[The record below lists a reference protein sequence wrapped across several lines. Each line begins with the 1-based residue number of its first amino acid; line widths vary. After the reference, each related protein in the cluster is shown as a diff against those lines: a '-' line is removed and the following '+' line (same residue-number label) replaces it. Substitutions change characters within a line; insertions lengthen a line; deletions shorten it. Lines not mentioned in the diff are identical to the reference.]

1 MISKVEVSNGFYF
14 YFREKYKAYYERK
27 KWINA
32 GGNPA
37 VRREGVWTIPYLP
50 GNGFRRADPEVIS
63 FSFIFALA

>member
-1 MISKVEVSNGFYF
+1 MWVSSF
-14 YFREKYKAYYERK
+14 FRENYKLYYERK
-27 KWINA
+27 KWIHA

-63 FSFIFALA
+63 FSFYI